1 MSFPVI
7 LNSQNY
13 VSANT
18 YKVSLSST
26 VDLSDFEC
34 SLGAMNLY
42 YSWYSINSY
51 PLNNDQFTLTIPR
64 SGGSDTLNIT
74 IPPGAYNISD
84 LNSYLQYRLIQGGYY
99 LINTA
104 SGQNLYYASFQISQ
118 TAYQVQLITSPLPTS
133 LPAGYSS
140 GGMTFPA
147 AANQH
152 YQLTVLSTNNF
163 GKIIGFAPGTFPT
176 LPTNIG
182 VQTNVSTIAPDVN
195 PVSSVQMRLS
205 CLYNPFSSNS
215 QLLHVFSNKG
225 QAFGSL
231 IDASPNYE
239 SYVPCSGY
247 HQELVVSFFD
257 QNGYIL
263 NILDRNL
270 IIKLNFRKALKEQ
283 QSKAQ

>member
-7 LNSQNY
+7 LNSGNY

-18 YKVSLSST
+18 YKVNLSST
-26 VDLSDFEC
+26 IDLSNFEC
-34 SLGAMNLY
+34 SLGNMNLY
-42 YSWYSINSY
+42 YSWYSINAY
-51 PLNNDQFTLTIPR
+51 PLNNNQFTLTIPR

-74 IPPGAYNISD
+74 IPDGAYNITD

-99 LINTA
+99 LTNTT
-104 SGQNLYYASFQISQ
+104 SGQNLYYASFQISP
-118 TAYQVQLITSPLPTS
+118 TSYAVQFITNPMPTS
-133 LPAGYSS
+133 LPAGYTS
-140 GGMTFPA
+140 GGMTFSA
-147 AANQH
+147 SANQH

-163 GKIIGFAPGTFPT
+163 KDIIGFNAGTYPSA
-176 LPTNIG
+176 PTNVGI
-182 VQTNVSTIAPDVN
+182 QTKSSDYAPNVN

-225 QAFGSL
+225 QVFGSL

-239 SYVPCSGY
+239 SYVPCIGS
-247 HQELVVSFFD
+247 HKELTISFFD

-270 IIKLNFRKALKEQ
+270 IIKLNFRKAKP
-283 QSKAQ
+283 SN